1 MFDDALRAL
10 KDRLLWPF
18 AVALGTRISPNAVT
32 LAAFVVGMIAAWL
45 AARGQYGAALG
56 AWLLNR
62 LLDGIDGTLARATA
76 RQSDFG
82 GYLDIVLDF
91 AVYAAVPVGLIVAA
105 QDRWT
110 ALLGAVLLGAFYV
123 NGASWMYL
131 AAILERRGE
140 GAAAQGERTTI
151 RMPAGLI
158 AGTETIILYSLFLIL
173 PAKLPLL
180 FTLMMA
186 GVAVTI
192 IQRLFWARRF
202 L

>member
-1 MFDDALRAL
+1 MFDDALRAF

-18 AVALGTRISPNAVT
+18 AVAIGTRISPNAVT
-32 LAAFVVGMIAAWL
+32 LAAFLVGLIAATL
-45 AARGQYGAALG
+45 AARGDYGAALG

-62 LLDGIDGTLARATA
+62 ILDGVDGTLARATEQ
-76 RQSDFG
+76 QSDFG

-91 AVYAAVPVGLIVAA
+91 AVYAAVPIGLVVAV
-105 QDRWT
+105 QDRLT
-110 ALLGAVLLGAFYV
+110 ALLGAALLGAFFV

-140 GAAAQGERTTI
+140 GAAALGERTTI

-158 AGTETIILYSLFLIL
+158 AGTETVVLYSLFLIL

-186 GVAVTI
+186 GVVITI
-192 IQRLFWARRF
+192 VQRLIWARRN